1 MTGLAAALLVG
12 GVFTSCSDDDPV
24 NPDNGGNGNGNG
36 GGSTSEVVS
45 SYVVAASV
53 GDANYLLTADTL
65 GDGSISAKNN
75 GLTTESGTQWIFYKD
90 KYLYRLVYN
99 QGNAGVTSSYVLN
112 TEGKVK
118 ERDNTYEIKRF
129 TSYGIYGDYIITS
142 STGDLGEEYADENG
156 YLPKGFLLS
165 YLDVAKETFTTNT
178 NTILSENYLGN
189 GEFVTLAGILQANGR
204 IYSAAIP
211 MGLSKYGVKAE
222 GGKYVKYPELVKTES
237 GGSGSGAY
245 EKGELQWTQYPN
257 EAWVAI
263 YANEKFENP
272 KLIKTYFLYVLPIFM
287 HFAAILLVLIRFIV
301 STKKRYVKIILMML
315 LLAPLVVETLVG
327 IVDMLLSQLAVIS
340 YTQAFLKRTLMYFNW
355 DTGGW
360 ATVVKDSGYYL
371 LNKVFSYSVLVMM
384 ALAFWNIKRSKK
396 KLWDEK
402 LENYFVIYFFV
413 IIACFFMQTPSYQ
426 RFTFVFFP
434 YGAALFGQYVRENA
448 SHKVTAWAFNTV
460 VCCLAMVGYFLSF
473 YMLNTMIPVEKFVID
488 VLTYSPLF
496 S

>member
-1 MTGLAAALLVG
+1 MKKNYLMTGLAAALLVG

-36 GGSTSEVVS
+36 GGSTSEVIS

-257 EAWVAI
+257 KCWVAI
-263 YANEKFENP
+263 FDDETLTNKKIIETDKISYACGRFKSQYYQTIWAADNGDIYVFSPSYAKTMAD
-272 KLIKTYFLYVLPIFM
+272 KRQQTTLDAGVVRIKAGTEEFDPDYYYSIEAQTGGKSFIRCWHITGDYFL
-287 HFAAILLVLIRFIV
+287 LLMYDR
-301 STKKRYVKIILMML
+301 
-315 LLAPLVVETLVG
+315 PLTETG
-327 IVDMLLSQLAVIS
+327 FTANQLAI
-340 YTQAFLKRTLMYFNW
+340 YKGE
-355 DTGGW
+355 TG
-360 ATVVKDSGYYL
+360 K
-371 LNKVFSYSVLVMM
+371 
-384 ALAFWNIKRSKK
+384 
-396 KLWDEK
+396 
-402 LENYFVIYFFV
+402 
-413 IIACFFMQTPSYQ
+413 
-426 RFTFVFFP
+426 
-434 YGAALFGQYVRENA
+434 
-448 SHKVTAWAFNTV
+448 
-460 VCCLAMVGYFLSF
+460 
-473 YMLNTMIPVEKFVID
+473 
-488 VLTYSPLF
+488 LTYVTGLPSADLISGFGNTPYVENGYAYMAVTTTEGYP
-496 S
+496 SIYKIDPVGAVATKGVSIEAT